1 MKKISIAIKQLHCG
15 IRYVPNSSW
24 LILVVAIALGMIGY
38 LFTQMK
44 EVGTALQNIGAS
56 MAAAA
61 VFYFFLN
68 FLPESRQFY
77 QEAYKLADMYRKLQL
92 LIRWL
97 DDFFIFP
104 YQKINGVKDE
114 DIGKMTVEEFF
125 MSKNLEEAL
134 RNFSFYNEPSKA
146 HWFNENGKDL
156 GVIPF
161 KDYSLSN
168 WLKIVDYANEIVS
181 ENGNLNWDEL
191 NHNIRFLINE
201 SAVSIFFRLQKNCRC
216 SYKNIL
222 YVIDSNGIKNME
234 TVRKIV
240 GLHKMGDE
248 IYNRLKQ
255 DIRFQVYPI
264 SQFKK

>member
-1 MKKISIAIKQLHCG
+1 
-15 IRYVPNSSW
+15 
-24 LILVVAIALGMIGY
+24 
-38 LFTQMK
+38 
-44 EVGTALQNIGAS
+44 
-56 MAAAA
+56 
-61 VFYFFLN
+61 
-68 FLPESRQFY
+68 
-77 QEAYKLADMYRKLQL
+77 MYRKLQL

-104 YQKINGVKDE
+104 YQKITGVKDE

-134 RNFSFYNEPSKA
+134 RKFSFYNEPSEA
-146 HWFNENGKDL
+146 HRFNENGKDL
-156 GVIPF
+156 GAIPF
-161 KDYSLSN
+161 KDYSLSY

-201 SAVSIFFRLQKNCRC
+201 SAVSIFFRLQKNCCC

-234 TVRKIV
+234 TVRRIV

-264 SQFKK
+264 SQLKK

>member
-1 MKKISIAIKQLHCG
+1 M
-15 IRYVPNSSW
+15 
-24 LILVVAIALGMIGY
+24 
-38 LFTQMK
+38 
-44 EVGTALQNIGAS
+44 
-56 MAAAA
+56 
-61 VFYFFLN
+61 
-68 FLPESRQFY
+68 
-77 QEAYKLADMYRKLQL
+77 
-92 LIRWL
+92 
-97 DDFFIFP
+97 
-104 YQKINGVKDE
+104 
-114 DIGKMTVEEFF
+114 
-125 MSKNLEEAL
+125 
-134 RNFSFYNEPSKA
+134 
-146 HWFNENGKDL
+146 
-156 GVIPF
+156 
-161 KDYSLSN
+161 
-168 WLKIVDYANEIVS
+168 S

>member
-1 MKKISIAIKQLHCG
+1 
-15 IRYVPNSSW
+15 
-24 LILVVAIALGMIGY
+24 MI
-38 LFTQMK
+38 
-44 EVGTALQNIGAS
+44 
-56 MAAAA
+56 
-61 VFYFFLN
+61 
-68 FLPESRQFY
+68 
-77 QEAYKLADMYRKLQL
+77 
-92 LIRWL
+92 
-97 DDFFIFP
+97 FFIFP

-134 RNFSFYNEPSKA
+134 REFDFYKEPSEV
-146 HWFNENGKDL
+146 HDFSQEGKDL
-156 GVIPF
+156 GVISF
-161 KDYSLSN
+161 KDNSLSY

-201 SAVSIFFRLQKNCRC
+201 SAVSIFFRSQKNCYY

-222 YVIDSNGIKNME
+222 YIDSNGIKNME
-234 TVRKIV
+234 TARKIV
-240 GLHKMGDE
+240 GLHKIGDE

>member
-1 MKKISIAIKQLHCG
+1 M
-15 IRYVPNSSW
+15 
-24 LILVVAIALGMIGY
+24 
-38 LFTQMK
+38 
-44 EVGTALQNIGAS
+44 
-56 MAAAA
+56 
-61 VFYFFLN
+61 
-68 FLPESRQFY
+68 PESRQFY

-104 YQKINGVKDE
+104 YQKITGVKDE

-134 RNFSFYNEPSKA
+134 IKFRFYNEPSEA
-146 HWFNENGKDL
+146 HRFNENGKDL
-156 GVIPF
+156 GAIPF

-216 SYKNIL
+216 PYKNIL
-222 YVIDSNGIKNME
+222 YIDSNGIKNME